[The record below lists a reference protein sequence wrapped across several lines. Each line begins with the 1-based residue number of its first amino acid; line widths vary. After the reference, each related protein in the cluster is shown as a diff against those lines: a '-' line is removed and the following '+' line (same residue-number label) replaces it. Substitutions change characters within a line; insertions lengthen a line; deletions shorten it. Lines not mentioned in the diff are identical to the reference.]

1 MTISQSRF
9 FSWYRGVCNN
19 EYKYRSKKEE
29 PANGSKPWYDKA
41 RKRWRIL
48 YTDTN
53 TGKRRPVYGATLQEV
68 IDNHREI
75 QRALKYGT
83 YIEKVPDTFNQVMN
97 DMLKEQEDNRELK
110 PRFYA

>member
-1 MTISQSRF
+1 MQATLRSN
-9 FSWYRGVCNN
+9 NN
-19 EYKYRSKKEE
+19 EYQYRNKKEE
-29 PANGSKPWYDKA
+29 PANGSKPWYDKK

-48 YTDTN
+48 YTDN
-53 TGKRRPVYGATLQEV
+53 NGDRKPVYGKTLQEV

-83 YIEKVPDTFNQVMN
+83 YIKKMPDTFNQIM
-97 DMLKEQEDNRELK
+97 DTMLDEQEANRELK

>member
-1 MTISQSRF
+1 MSI
-9 FSWYRGVCNN
+9 
-19 EYKYRSKKEE
+19 
-29 PANGSKPWYDKA
+29 
-41 RKRWRIL
+41 
-48 YTDTN
+48 N
-53 TGKRRPVYGATLQEV
+53 TGVKRKNRRTVVNLGMIKLGKGGEYYIQTLILVKDDQFIGATLQEV